1 MVFLV
6 LIVQSDSAASLLWEN
21 EVKKKNAPAV
31 KTTEKPE
38 HMGISSPDLKLLHS
52 RFWVTHLCYAAM
64 EQFFYLHLV
73 IFTRRWALNP
83 PEYEDDS
90 WSLLLS
96 PDFNK
101 NALQL
106 NALPSIGS
114 QALCVRCV

>member
-38 HMGISSPDLKLLHS
+38 HMGISSPDIKLLHS

-64 EQFFYLHLV
+64 EQFF
-73 IFTRRWALNP
+73 ICI
-83 PEYEDDS
+83 S
-90 WSLLLS
+90 
-96 PDFNK
+96 
-101 NALQL
+101 
-106 NALPSIGS
+106 
-114 QALCVRCV
+114 